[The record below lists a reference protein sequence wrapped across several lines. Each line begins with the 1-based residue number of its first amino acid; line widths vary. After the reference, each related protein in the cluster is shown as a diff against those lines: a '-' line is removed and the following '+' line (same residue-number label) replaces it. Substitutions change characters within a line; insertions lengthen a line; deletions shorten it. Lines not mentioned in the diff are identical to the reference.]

1 MLRMLQCSDV
11 CRSTDSQAAAAPKPA
26 PAVDADALPS
36 KPGPAKRQ
44 VSFKDHPDT
53 PGEESDHEGDITQ
66 AAPAAKPD
74 AAKQEKASDG
84 KCGMQ

>member
-1 MLRMLQCSDV
+1 M
-11 CRSTDSQAAAAPKPA
+11 TDAQAAAAPKPA
-26 PAVDADALPS
+26 PAADTLPS

-66 AAPAAKPD
+66 AEPAAKPD
-74 AAKQEKASDG
+74 AAKQEKAAEG